1 MASDVS
7 SPGPKSRWSAS
18 FGPERKSRRVV
29 GSRRLRSVQGAREL
43 VAARRAPGGAL
54 TAVAFTTRPKLKG
67 TKRSAGSSRSFATT
81 SPALRPC
88 ISVQGGRGLGRCF
101 ATPTWPPPTA
111 GSRVRRRSRA
121 ANDAPMFHTTHV
133 PSPVAPHGAPPG
145 RMHSEPMPDGV
156 LEELRRRGHEVVEE
170 ARWSLGRICAVGR
183 NPQTGILSAAA
194 SLRGAQAYAAGR

>member
-1 MASDVS
+1 
-7 SPGPKSRWSAS
+7 
-18 FGPERKSRRVV
+18 V

-133 PSPVAPHGAPPG
+133 PSSVAPHEALLG
-145 RMHSEPMPDGV
+145 RMGSARLVATRGPGFSRPPRVCGV
-156 LEELRRRGHEVVEE
+156 RRPTRRDLRRTLLRAGQERVDPH
-170 ARWSLGRICAVGR
+170 
-183 NPQTGILSAAA
+183 SAAETWSTTCFRTSYGCA
-194 SLRGAQAYAAGR
+194 PTTR

>member
-1 MASDVS
+1 M
-7 SPGPKSRWSAS
+7 
-18 FGPERKSRRVV
+18 
-29 GSRRLRSVQGAREL
+29 
-43 VAARRAPGGAL
+43 
-54 TAVAFTTRPKLKG
+54 AFTTRPELKG

-81 SPALRPC
+81 GQALRPC

-101 ATPTWPPPTA
+101 ATPTWPPL
-111 GSRVRRRSRA
+111 
-121 ANDAPMFHTTHV
+121 
-133 PSPVAPHGAPPG
+133 
-145 RMHSEPMPDGV
+145 GV

>member
-54 TAVAFTTRPKLKG
+54 TAVAFTTRPELKG

-81 SPALRPC
+81 GQALRPV
-88 ISVQGGRGLGRCF
+88 SRCREAAAWGYF

-133 PSPVAPHGAPPG
+133 PSSVAPHGAPPG